1 MQAVHSEGVNNEFMT
16 ISIMVLT
23 TAMLVL
29 SPKAVFHSI
38 AHLLFPNAVSG
49 LAAEY
54 SILRLAVICVKS
66 NSTTKSVKVLLGYD
80 SLRLVK
86 SKTKRGPCLHSG
98 KDPHV

>member
-1 MQAVHSEGVNNEFMT
+1 
-16 ISIMVLT
+16 MVLT
-23 TAMLVL
+23 TALLIL

-38 AHLLFPNAVSG
+38 AHLLLPNAVSG

-66 NSTTKSVKVLLGYD
+66 NSTTKSVKALVGYEYD

-86 SKTKRGPCLHSG
+86 SKRLREGLARNPAQL
-98 KDPHV
+98 